1 MRPVASLLHRE
12 LTELNAH
19 AEHPV
24 ADEQKLQLKEVL
36 SLENIHF
43 HHAGDEVPSLHGI
56 DFNIKRGERV
66 CIAGPSGGGK
76 STLLD
81 IVMGPLPPTSGQ
93 VLVDGLDIA
102 QARRGWQQGIGYV
115 PQLIGLID
123 DTLRRNIALGIP
135 ESQIDESAVQQA
147 LRQSGLEE
155 FVSSL
160 PDGLDTFVGEDGIRL
175 SGGQRQRIGIA
186 RALYHGPEVL
196 VLDEPTS
203 ALDVDAEADILG
215 CILEPVAGRTVL
227 MAAHR
232 PTAIAMCDRVI
243 RLEAGRVV
251 EDLYITADLHTRGT
265 KT

>member
-1 MRPVASLLHRE
+1 
-12 LTELNAH
+12 
-19 AEHPV
+19 
-24 ADEQKLQLKEVL
+24 
-36 SLENIHF
+36 
-43 HHAGDEVPSLHGI
+43 
-56 DFNIKRGERV
+56 
-66 CIAGPSGGGK
+66 
-76 STLLD
+76 
-81 IVMGPLPPTSGQ
+81 
-93 VLVDGLDIA
+93 
-102 QARRGWQQGIGYV
+102 
-115 PQLIGLID
+115 
-123 DTLRRNIALGIP
+123 
-135 ESQIDESAVQQA
+135 VQQA